1 MVKGEFDELL
11 RDALRNE
18 VKDAAGSLQGLE
30 ARIASE
36 LEGRLP
42 RLRPSDWL
50 RQLLAP
56 TRAGRIGQLA
66 VIGATAAAFLV
77 LGVFLAHEIIPVLG
91 PERLS
96 PSLSASANREVL
108 FVVPALDAK
117 QVAVVGDFNGWEAT
131 PLSDDNHDGIWT
143 ANIPLS
149 PGRYEYAFIIDGRWW
164 GQDPLAD
171 EYVSSFGQYSSV
183 RYIGG
188 GGDGA

>member
-11 RDALRNE
+11 RDALHNE

-42 RLRPSDWL
+42 RLRPSDRF

-66 VIGATAAAFLV
+66 VIGATAAAFLF
-77 LGVFLAHEIIPVLG
+77 LGVFIAHRTSLLPG

-131 PLSDDNHDGIWT
+131 PITMESGRRTSRSPPAVTSTRSSST
-143 ANIPLS
+143 AAGGDRTLS
-149 PGRYEYAFIIDGRWW
+149 PM
-164 GQDPLAD
+164 
-171 EYVSSFGQYSSV
+171 ST
-183 RYIGG
+183 
-188 GGDGA
+188 

>member
-30 ARIASE
+30 ARITSE

-77 LGVFLAHEIIPVLG
+77 LGIFLAHEIIPVLG